1 MSMVGTFRAVS
12 DEDIEALH
20 ERPARV
26 TKLLYDEDPPADS
39 SGGLLSIFRR
49 GGKAPAEPDTW
60 EPSSSNEELYVDKAW
75 AGIHYL
81 LTGTAWEGDPPLNFI
96 LGGTEIGNVD
106 VGYGPARAL
115 TSDEVRGL
123 AEALDALPPD
133 ELRQRFDPT
142 QMMEL
147 RVYPE
152 IWDRDPEEDDTL
164 GYLIGHYTDLRNF
177 VRHTADSGF
186 GLIVYIA

>member
-1 MSMVGTFRAVS
+1 LEPFGRSR
-12 DEDIEALH
+12 DIEALH

-60 EPSSSNEELYVDKAW
+60 EPTSSNELYVDKAW

-115 TSDEVRGL
+115 TSDEIRNL
-123 AEALDALPPD
+123 APALDALPPD
-133 ELRQRFDPT
+133 ALRDRFDPAR
-142 QMMEL
+142 MMEL

-164 GYLIGHYTDLRNF
+164 GYLITNYTDLRNF
-177 VRHTADSGF
+177 VRRTADGGF